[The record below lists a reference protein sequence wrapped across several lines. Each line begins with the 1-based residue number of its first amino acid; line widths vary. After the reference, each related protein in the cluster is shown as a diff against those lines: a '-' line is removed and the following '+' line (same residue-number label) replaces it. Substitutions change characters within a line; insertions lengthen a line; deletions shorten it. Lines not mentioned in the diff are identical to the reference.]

1 MPVPVKVDED
11 LPADIASLVSA
22 AGYDATTVYGQG
34 HTGLPDEQLW
44 PKVQQERR
52 MLFTADKGFANA
64 RVYPPGTHA
73 GVVLFRYLASHAPA
87 TSGLLN
93 SCLRK

>member
-34 HTGLPDEQLW
+34 HTGLPDE
-44 PKVQQERR
+44 V
-52 MLFTADKGFANA
+52 
-64 RVYPPGTHA
+64 A
-73 GVVLFRYLASHAPA
+73 GQVGYS
-87 TSGLLN
+87 LN
-93 SCLRK
+93 LIWQIS